1 MIVIRATKVSTKL
14 RADPFTET
22 AVNTAYG
29 VVYAPSIDVAEK
41 DPPDQG
47 TFERGLHRISGHVFA
62 VDNGVAE
69 TLFAITAGIDLIVRY
84 TNDAGE
90 KRKRTFSDVLF
101 AGETRET
108 EGLLRDGGRQLADAI
123 LFGVPFVVH
132 IRSDE
137 TIGDHVSDEL
147 DT

>member
-14 RADPFTET
+14 RADPYTET

-29 VVYAPSIDVAEK
+29 VVYAPSINVVEK

-84 TNDAGE
+84 TNDVGE
-90 KRKRTFSDVLF
+90 KRKRTFGDVLF
-101 AGETRET
+101 AGETRAT
-108 EGLLRDGGRQLADAI
+108 EGILREQGRPAAEAM

-137 TIGDHVSDEL
+137 TIGDHVSDEA
-147 DT
+147 DS

>member
-1 MIVIRATKVSTKL
+1 MIVIRATQVSTKL
-14 RADPFTET
+14 RADPYTET

-29 VVYAPSIDVAEK
+29 VVYGPSIEVLEK
-41 DPPDQG
+41 DPPDEG

-69 TLFAITAGIDLIVRY
+69 TLFAITAAIDLIVRY
-84 TNDAGE
+84 TNDAGQ

-101 AGETRET
+101 AGEALAT
-108 EGLLRDGGRQLADAI
+108 EGLLREQARPAADAM
-123 LFGVPFVVH
+123 LFGVPFVVQ

-137 TIGDHVSDEL
+137 TIGDHVSDEA